1 MGDKWIPNYP
11 TNKFLHPIHELAD
24 GMTVL
29 ELIDSEL
36 HVWRGDMIMTLYHRD
51 DATVITKIP
60 LSRRNVSDSII
71 WLHNKNGMFLVKSA
85 YKVARRI
92 RGEGSRVESSGGCVG
107 KLVWPVL
114 WKLCIPNKIKIFG
127 WRACNDILPT
137 KYNLVK
143 RKIITDDK
151 CHICTRE
158 VESVTHA
165 LWGCAAVQDVWAGSI
180 SKLQKGVSAF
190 SDFMQLMEHLVS
202 RLSTDKMELFWVQ
215 CWLIWNQRNCVLYG
229 VQLKHS
235 TSLNKRTEEFLEE
248 FKQAQ
253 VSLDSS
259 LREQTMGDAWQPPPS
274 MEYKLNFD
282 AAIFSGLEKSGI
294 GAIIRNDKDEVMVG
308 MFAIGLKVDTSEE
321 AELLACR

>member
-24 GMTVL
+24 GMTVS

-51 DATVITKIP
+51 DAIVITKIP
-60 LSRRNVSDSII
+60 LNRRNVSDSII

-85 YKVARRI
+85 YKVARRM

-127 WRACNDILPT
+127 WRACDDILPT

-180 SKLQKGVSAF
+180 SKLQKGVSAL

-229 VQLKHS
+229 GQLKHS
-235 TSLNKRTEEFLEE
+235 TSLDKRTEEFLEE
-248 FKQAQ
+248 FKQA
-253 VSLDSS
+253 
-259 LREQTMGDAWQPPPS
+259 
-274 MEYKLNFD
+274 
-282 AAIFSGLEKSGI
+282 
-294 GAIIRNDKDEVMVG
+294 
-308 MFAIGLKVDTSEE
+308 
-321 AELLACR
+321 